1 MAYDLANATRAARI
15 VSVVG
20 RTHHTLEKDLTIMT
34 SRTATTSF
42 APRTGKV
49 ARFSA
54 ALGKAWT
61 DARLAD
67 RRLMEIRTDL
77 SRHAG

>member
-1 MAYDLANATRAARI
+1 MAYDLANATRAGRI
-15 VSVVG
+15 VIVVG
-20 RTHHTLEKDLTIMT
+20 RAHHTLEKDLTIMT
-34 SRTATTSF
+34 SRTATTSS
-42 APRTGKV
+42 ARRTRKA
-49 ARFSA
+49 ARLSA

-77 SRHAG
+77 SRHSG